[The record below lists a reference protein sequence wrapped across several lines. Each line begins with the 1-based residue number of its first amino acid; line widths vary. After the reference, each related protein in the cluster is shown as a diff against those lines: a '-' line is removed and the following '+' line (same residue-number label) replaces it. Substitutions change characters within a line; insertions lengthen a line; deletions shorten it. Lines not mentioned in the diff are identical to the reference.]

1 MRTYRSPIQW
11 FGVKTIA
18 HLLALMV
25 FASILHMPAQAAPTN
40 SVTHMRLKIHLF
52 DGWRQATNTNGPAS
66 FYRGRS
72 DNPLQISWAEY
83 RGQKPLRSVS
93 TQELQDTAVR
103 FGRQNRFGELVES
116 SGGSCAFGSFGTAIF
131 HSAAHARIQ
140 VWFVTDG
147 RDHILGTYVCS
158 KDPDPAEV
166 REVQQIMSTV
176 TLAPERQK

>member
-1 MRTYRSPIQW
+1 M
-11 FGVKTIA
+11 F
-18 HLLALMV
+18 
-25 FASILHMPAQAAPTN
+25 FASILHMLAEAAPTN
-40 SVTHMRLKIHLF
+40 SVTHMRLTIKLF
-52 DGWRQATNTNGPAS
+52 DAWRQAPSTNGPAS

-72 DNPLQISWAEY
+72 DNPLQVSWAEY

-103 FGRQNRFGELVES
+103 FGQQNGFGELVES
-116 SGGSCAFGSFGTAIF
+116 SGGSCAFGSFGTATF
-131 HSAAHARIQ
+131 HSAAHPRIQ

-147 RDHILGTYVCS
+147 RDHILGTHICS

-176 TLAPERQK
+176 TLARESQK